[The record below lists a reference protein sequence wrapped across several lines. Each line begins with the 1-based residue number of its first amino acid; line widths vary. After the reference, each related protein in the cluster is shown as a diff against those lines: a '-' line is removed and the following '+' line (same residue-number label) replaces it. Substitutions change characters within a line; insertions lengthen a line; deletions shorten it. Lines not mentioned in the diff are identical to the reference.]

1 MLDAG
6 LVKLPPSGLHIKTY
20 QHITM
25 IRNWLTVFNSGMI
38 FSIVVLLL
46 ATMLFSCEN
55 DMMTVVKLSSKD
67 SIPDVAITNVHV
79 MQSEMGKIT
88 LELTAPRMISFQKQ
102 EAYTEFPNGLK
113 IVFFDSI
120 MQPKSEI
127 TANYGISYEN
137 KRTMEARGNV
147 VVRNFQKQQQL
158 NTESLLY
165 DMNAK
170 KVSTT
175 EFVKITEPDRIT
187 MGKGMESD
195 ELFTNWSIKNV
206 TSTIYVDENKQ
217 K

>member
-6 LVKLPPSGLHIKTY
+6 LVKLPLLGLHVKTF
-20 QHITM
+20 QQSIM
-25 IRNWLTVFNSGMI
+25 IRSWLSVFNSKNI
-38 FSIVVLLL
+38 FVIVVLLL
-46 ATMLFSCEN
+46 TTTLLSCEN
-55 DMMTVVKLSSKD
+55 DMMTVVKLSAKD
-67 SIPDVAITNVHV
+67 SIPDIAITNVHV
-79 MQSEMGKIT
+79 KQSEMGKIT

-102 EAYTEFPNGLK
+102 ESYTEFPDGLK

-120 MQPKSEI
+120 NQPKSEI
-127 TANYGISYEN
+127 TANYGISYDSR
-137 KRTMEARGNV
+137 RTMEARGNV

-170 KVSTT
+170 KVSTP

-187 MGKGMESD
+187 LGKGMESD
-195 ELFTNWSIKNV
+195 ELFANWSIKNV
-206 TSTIYVDENKQ
+206 TSTIYIDENKQ